1 MILLPVAIVLQAKT
15 KGENV
20 STTFKILQTH
30 TKGQQLTLVMH
41 FHINKGEV
49 DRKGKITNKT
59 LKHGNNRKYS
69 QFVQS
74 AFIVTVF

>member
-41 FHINKGEV
+41 LHINKP
-49 DRKGKITNKT
+49 T
-59 LKHGNNRKYS
+59 LKREKS
-69 QFVQS
+69 
-74 AFIVTVF
+74 IEKEKLLTKL